1 MKQAPLTPKRWR
13 RVEYQRLVDVGA
25 FDREPLELIGGQ
37 LIVAEPKGSQHA
49 AAVDMAYVAL
59 LSAIPAG
66 WTVRGQNPLAL
77 DDESAPE
84 PDLAVVRGSPADF
97 RDAHPTRPALVIEVA
112 ESSLQFDRITKSSLY
127 ARAGIAD
134 YWIVNLIDRVVEIYR
149 EPAADLTAPYG
160 WRYTSLE
167 RARPP
172 AAPTPLG
179 VPGLPIPVA
188 SLLPGPI

>member
-127 ARAGIAD
+127 ARARIAD

-149 EPAADLTAPYG
+149 DPAADLTAPYG